1 MSSKRLAM
9 FPHRQNDDGTFD
21 SICPDCF
28 STVARGLHTERQL
41 VAFEEEHVC
50 LNGLS
55 VEPEVRFQ
63 DAFLTSKRVFETLQE
78 KTVGPR
84 KRILSHVKTR

>member
-21 SICPDCF
+21 SICPYCF

-50 LNGLS
+50 LNDLS
-55 VEPEVRFQ
+55 GEPEVRFQ
-63 DAFLTSKRVFETLQE
+63 NVSLTSRRVFEILKG
-78 KTVGPR
+78 KTVGPAKYAVSR
-84 KRILSHVKTR
+84 